1 LLNTAFVTAKR
12 DPNDA
17 SEPETKSNEDTA
29 QVNFDNVLPQFEANF
44 GFHANVFVKVTNSS
58 TFEDI
63 TLNKMSIRGVSIPDA
78 TTPGDVDVGTLFR
91 IFDDSGTSIEGV
103 LDSAFQQ
110 LLDGYC
116 NVGQTIPAGET
127 YACFVRV
134 QLFNALGIFD
144 TFSASGADD
153 GIVIEVLDDDGSIR
167 AAEVEVTVQTQ
178 DVIQP

>member
-1 LLNTAFVTAKR
+1 
-12 DPNDA
+12 
-17 SEPETKSNEDTA
+17 
-29 QVNFDNVLPQFEANF
+29 
-44 GFHANVFVKVTNSS
+44 
-58 TFEDI
+58 
-63 TLNKMSIRGVSIPDA
+63 SIRGVSIPDA
-78 TTPGDVDVGTLFR
+78 TTSGDVDVGTLFR